1 LLFQL
6 EKAVSEERQK
16 LEIIQQKAEERYEQ
30 LMNGID
36 EIAYSAVTIDTS
48 VAGVH
53 KKGPKHLERLG
64 RQITIK
70 PKDFDQFDS
79 KIDVN
84 GSKKINTASV
94 SNGDAMTSQKNL
106 NNEGNKEKTKEE
118 MIKEMQ
124 ERKEFEMQLN
134 EIKQVM
140 IDENKKQQQQ
150 MSEEIISNKKNS

>member
-1 LLFQL
+1 M
-6 EKAVSEERQK
+6 EA
-16 LEIIQQKAEERYEQ
+16 
-30 LMNGID
+30 
-36 EIAYSAVTIDTS
+36 
-48 VAGVH
+48 
-53 KKGPKHLERLG
+53 
-64 RQITIK
+64 
-70 PKDFDQFDS
+70 
-79 KIDVN
+79 
-84 GSKKINTASV
+84 KKINTASV

-150 MSEEIISNKKNS
+150 MSEEIISNKKIHKKCSQWIKMK